1 MTAAS
6 APFEAPDE
14 IVVANTHLRVVR
26 AKLADLRV
34 GIPAEETDGLLGLTL
49 LKLDSD
55 TVERAAAALPGEDVI
70 VGAGGARQALS
81 VVLREMYRW
90 FRQEYA
96 GWYPTMGTNR
106 ILVGTAHNIN
116 GGGEGLPR
124 PAKRGLVERD
134 PELGTGV
141 RVGLA
146 DTAVY
151 EHPAFGG
158 SLLFSADELWRPDR
172 GHAAVA
178 SGHATFVAGLIHQFA
193 PATKLEVEQVL
204 GQDGSADSWSVAK
217 RLVGLAG
224 SGIRVL
230 NLSLQCS
237 PADQE
242 PPLVLTRAI
251 QRIGPDVQ
259 VVAAAGNS
267 DARDANDGTR
277 KTVYWPA
284 AYEEVLAVTARD
296 ADDRI
301 PDWSAPPD
309 LPWVDCVAL
318 GADVVSTYPPLDV
331 ANAKDGLA
339 AFVPE
344 AAAAIVSWSGTSFAA
359 AKVTGLIAAEMSSS
373 GADARE
379 ATAHL
384 MERARVVADKPWLD

>member
-1 MTAAS
+1 MTTPS
-6 APFEAPDE
+6 APPEAPDQ
-14 IVVANTHLRVVR
+14 IVVANTHLRVVG
-26 AKLADLRV
+26 AKLADL
-34 GIPAEETDGLLGLTL
+34 GIGVPAQEPNDALGLTL
-49 LKLDSD
+49 LALDSAA
-55 TVERAAAALPGEDVI
+55 VERVAEGLPRDGVV

-116 GGGEGLPR
+116 GGGEGVPR
-124 PAKRGLVERD
+124 PTKKRLAEDD

-151 EHPAFGG
+151 DHPDLGG
-158 SLLFSADELWRPDR
+158 SLLFSAGELWTPDR
-172 GHAAVA
+172 GHADIA

-193 PATKLEVEQVL
+193 PAAKLEIEQVL
-204 GQDGSADSWSVAK
+204 GQDGNADSWAVAK
-217 RLVGLAG
+217 RLVGLVD

-237 PADQE
+237 TADQE
-242 PPLVLTRAI
+242 PALVLTRAI
-251 QRIGPDVQ
+251 QQLGPDVQ

-267 DARDANDGTR
+267 NAEHANDEMR

-296 ADDRI
+296 ADRAI
-301 PDWSAPPD
+301 PNWSAPPE

-331 ANAKDGLA
+331 AGAEGGRA
-339 AFVPE
+339 AVDPT
-344 AAAAIVSWSGTSFAA
+344 ALRSVVSWSGTSFAA
-359 AKVTGLIAAEMSSS
+359 AKVTGLIAAEMGRS

-379 ATAHL
+379 ATANL
-384 MERARVVADKPWLD
+384 LKKARVVADKPWLD